1 MNNLIEKNYQSTL
14 GYLQVITGAWCCYRF
29 SALSLQNTENG
40 SIVEK
45 IYLKPVNNPK
55 EVNQKSIIELNM
67 NLAEDRVLS
76 LSVYSLE
83 GKDYTLKY
91 IPNAI
96 AETDVVEDII
106 EFM

>member
-1 MNNLIEKNYQSTL
+1 
-14 GYLQVITGAWCCYRF
+14 
-29 SALSLQNTENG
+29 
-40 SIVEK
+40 
-45 IYLKPVNNPK
+45 
-55 EVNQKSIIELNM
+55 M